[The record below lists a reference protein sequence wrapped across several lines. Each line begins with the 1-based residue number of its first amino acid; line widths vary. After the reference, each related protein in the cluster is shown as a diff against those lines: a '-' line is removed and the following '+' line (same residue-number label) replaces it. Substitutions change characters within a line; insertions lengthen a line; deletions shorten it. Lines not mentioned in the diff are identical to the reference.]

1 MELNIQKKLASKI
14 AKKSPKKIKL
24 DQTRLEE
31 IKEAITKSDIRALI
45 KDKAIIVKKH
55 KGVSRARAKKINLQK
70 AKGRRKG
77 QGSRKGKANARLSD
91 KQKWMNKIRL
101 QRQFLNDLKSKDKLE
116 KETYKDL
123 YRKAKG
129 GFFRSKRHV
138 KLYITEHKL
147 VKNGK

>member
-1 MELNIQKKLASKI
+1 MELNIQKKLASKV
-14 AKKSPKKIKL
+14 AKKSSKKIKL
-24 DQTRLEE
+24 DQSRLEE
-31 IKEAITKSDIRALI
+31 IKEAITKSDIRGLI
-45 KDKAIIVKKH
+45 KDGAIIVQKD
-55 KGVSRARAKKINLQK
+55 KGVSRARAKKINKQK

-91 KQKWMNKIRL
+91 KQKWMDKIRL

-116 KETYKDL
+116 KETYKNL

-129 GFFRSKRHV
+129 GFFRSKRHI

>member
-55 KGVSRARAKKINLQK
+55 KGVSRARAKKNNLQK

>member
-1 MELNIQKKLASKI
+1 MNLSLQKRLASKMARVGLNRGKI
-14 AKKSPKKIKL
+14 SPEAAEDIKA
-24 DQTRLEE
+24 
-31 IKEAITKSDIRALI
+31 AITKADIGGLI
-45 KDKAIIVKKH
+45 SEGKIEIKH
-55 KGVSRARAKKINLQK
+55 KRGVSRVRARKLHAQQK
-70 AKGRRKG
+70 KGRRKG

-129 GFFRSKRHV
+129 GFFRSKRHI
-138 KLYITEHKL
+138 KLYITEHKMM
-147 VKNGK
+147 N